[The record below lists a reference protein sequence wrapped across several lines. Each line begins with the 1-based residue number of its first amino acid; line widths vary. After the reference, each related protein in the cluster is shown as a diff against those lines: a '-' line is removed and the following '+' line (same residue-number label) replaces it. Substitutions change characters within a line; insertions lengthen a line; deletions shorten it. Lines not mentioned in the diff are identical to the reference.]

1 MMKRIRLPLLLAAAA
16 LLSACGKQPPAPAAR
31 AAALPPVTVHLAT
44 ARLENLPVLVETT
57 GTVRP
62 VQRAVIAAKVMGT
75 IESLPLALGQRV
87 RAGDLL
93 VQLSAAEISARVL
106 QARSQLNLVRRD
118 LDRERDLFAKGAGT
132 GETVKS
138 LEDRLAT
145 TDAVLREAEAMLSYT
160 TLVAPFDGVVSRRIA
175 DAGMLATPG
184 QPLLELEG
192 SDVFEV
198 EADIPD
204 SLAPGLAPGT
214 SLTVHV
220 PAASLTFT
228 GTLAEISSAADP
240 IARSVSAKISVP
252 AGTAVRSGQFARV
265 QLPAAP
271 APTLLIPASALTLF
285 GQMERVFV
293 AVGGRAH
300 LRLVKTGATRT
311 ATDSS
316 TAQIEILSGLD
327 NGEQVVL
334 APPPGLRDGQPI
346 VIAP

>member
-1 MMKRIRLPLLLAAAA
+1 MKRARLPLLLAAVAF
-16 LLSACGKQPPAPAAR
+16 LSACEKQSPAPADH
-31 AAALPPVTVHLAT
+31 AAALPPVAVRLGS
-44 ARLENLPVLVETT
+44 ARLEQLPVLIETT

-93 VQLSAAEISARVL
+93 AQLSAAEISARVL

-132 GETVKS
+132 RETVKA

-145 TDAVLREAEAMLSYT
+145 ADAVLREAEAMLSYT

-192 SDVFEV
+192 SNLFEI

-204 SLAPGLAPGT
+204 SLAPTLAPGT
-214 SLTVHV
+214 ALTVQV
-220 PAASLTFT
+220 PAAALAFT
-228 GTLAEISSAADP
+228 GALAEISSAADP

-271 APTLLIPASALTLF
+271 APTLLIPASALTPF

-293 AVGGRAH
+293 AVDGRAR
-300 LRLVKTGATRT
+300 LRLVKTGATR
-311 ATDSS
+311 AS
-316 TAQIEILSGLD
+316 ANAAPEQIEILAGLD
-327 NGEQVVL
+327 NGEQVIL
-334 APPPGLRDGQPI
+334 APPPGLRDGQRI
-346 VIAP
+346 TVAR